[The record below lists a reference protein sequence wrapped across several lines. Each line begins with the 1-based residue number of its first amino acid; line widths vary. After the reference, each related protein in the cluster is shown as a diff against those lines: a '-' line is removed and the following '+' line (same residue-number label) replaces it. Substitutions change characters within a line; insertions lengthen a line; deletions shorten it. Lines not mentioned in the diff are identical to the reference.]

1 VAKVKLLPQND
12 ESRRLDRYELIG
24 EIASGGMAT
33 VYLARL
39 GGVGGFQRFVAIKRL
54 HPHLAG
60 EPEFVEMF
68 LDEARLA
75 AGIHH
80 PNVVPILEV
89 GTSERGYYLVMEYIE
104 GDTLARVVAR
114 ALSKHE
120 GAVVPRPILMR
131 VLLDALAG
139 LAAAHDLMDARGQP
153 VGLVHRDVSPQNIL
167 VGIDGSSRL
176 TDFGVARATA
186 RLASTRTGKLK
197 GKLAYMAPEQT
208 KPVPTDRRA
217 DLFSMGVILW
227 EVLTGRRLF
236 KSDSEA
242 VTLSRL
248 LIEPIPNA
256 REIDPRVPLSLD
268 DVAAHALQRNP
279 ADRFQTA
286 TEMAD
291 ALERAAREAE
301 DGKDAGVARPRDVA
315 EYVQRII
322 GQEIAE
328 QRESVRAWTS
338 LTEPSQVVLGKHGQ
352 HAAEARFDTVEA
364 EPDLDQRPD
373 ITGRI
378 PLHVVDRARREP
390 LEGQAAGGPLG
401 VPAPPASSR
410 TLPGMMA
417 IPATPTV
424 PHSPALVL
432 AAQAAR
438 AVSDDDG
445 ELTRVRAASQSV
457 STPAMTMPQAYG
469 AEPMYDGAGAPL
481 DDPPISAPPMR
492 GSRAPLVVAIAAALG
507 IGGFF
512 LLRGTGA
519 GDAEGQA
526 GPASPP
532 GEATSV
538 TVAAPPAAALPAAAA
553 TATASGSADAT
564 PAAPASAEPTAV
576 PVAAATPAK
585 AAPRLGG
592 KAVAPPPK
600 ASPPPKAPPPKAPPA
615 PKTAEPA
622 PPKPPEASPPDELAN
637 PYR

>member
-1 VAKVKLLPQND
+1 
-12 ESRRLDRYELIG
+12 
-24 EIASGGMAT
+24 M
-33 VYLARL
+33 
-39 GGVGGFQRFVAIKRL
+39 
-54 HPHLAG
+54 
-60 EPEFVEMF
+60 
-68 LDEARLA
+68 
-75 AGIHH
+75 
-80 PNVVPILEV
+80 
-89 GTSERGYYLVMEYIE
+89 
-104 GDTLARVVAR
+104 
-114 ALSKHE
+114 
-120 GAVVPRPILMR
+120 
-131 VLLDALAG
+131 
-139 LAAAHDLMDARGQP
+139 
-153 VGLVHRDVSPQNIL
+153 GLVHRDVSPQNIL

-186 RLASTRTGKLK
+186 RLASTRT
-197 GKLAYMAPEQT
+197 ASSRASSRTWPEQT
-208 KPVPTDRRA
+208 KSVQTDRRA
-217 DLFSMGVILW
+217 DLFYGRHPLGG
-227 EVLTGRRLF
+227 LTGR
-236 KSDSEA
+236 S
-242 VTLSRL
+242 TLQVRQRSGHPLQAALEQSPTR
-248 LIEPIPNA
+248 A
-256 REIDPRVPLSLD
+256 RSTRACRCHSTTWP
-268 DVAAHALQRNP
+268 AHALQRNP

-378 PLHVVDRARREP
+378 PLHVVERARREP
-390 LEGQAAGGPLG
+390 LESEAAGGPLA
-401 VPAPPASSR
+401 VPAPPSGSR

-457 STPAMTMPQAYG
+457 STPAMTMPHQAFG

-481 DDPPISAPPMR
+481 DDPPVSGPPMR

-512 LLRGTGA
+512 LLRGSGGGDADGDGDA
-519 GDAEGQA
+519 GDAA
-526 GPASPP
+526 GRGHLDGGP
-532 GEATSV
+532 
-538 TVAAPPAAALPAAAA
+538 APPAAVAPDHVGPPPP
-553 TATASGSADAT
+553 ASGTVAG
-564 PAAPASAEPTAV
+564 SAEPAR
-576 PVAAATPAK
+576 ATPRRQRRPRPPSRRPPCEAPPRG
-585 AAPRLGG
+585 AARPWPRRPRLP
-592 KAVAPPPK
+592 PPPK
-600 ASPPPKAPPPKAPPA
+600 AAPP

-622 PPKPPEASPPDELAN
+622 APKPPEASPPDELAN
-637 PYR
+637 RIAEAPGTDHAPGSSARARVVSWATFAVDSRCARTRASRTVALAPLLEQPRWAVSPPPTWTGPIHWRAT

>member
-1 VAKVKLLPQND
+1 MAKVKLLPQND

-139 LAAAHDLMDARGQP
+139 LAAAHDLIDARGQP

-208 KPVPTDRRA
+208 KSVPTDRRA

-248 LIEPIPNA
+248 LIEPIPSA
-256 REIDPRVPLSLD
+256 REIDPRVPLALD

-279 ADRFQTA
+279 ADRYQTA
-286 TEMAD
+286 TEMGD

-373 ITGRI
+373 TTGRI

-390 LEGQAAGGPLG
+390 LEDQPAGGP
-401 VPAPPASSR
+401 PAPGAGAPPQSSR

-424 PHSPALVL
+424 PHSPAMVL

-457 STPAMTMPQAYG
+457 STPAMTLPHQAFG
-469 AEPMYDGAGAPL
+469 AEPTYDGAAPL
-481 DDPPISAPPMR
+481 DEPPVSGPPMR

-512 LLRGTGA
+512 LLRGTGGGAA
-519 GDAEGQA
+519 G
-526 GPASPP
+526 
-532 GEATSV
+532 
-538 TVAAPPAAALPAAAA
+538 
-553 TATASGSADAT
+553 
-564 PAAPASAEPTAV
+564 
-576 PVAAATPAK
+576 
-585 AAPRLGG
+585 GG
-592 KAVAPPPK
+592 
-600 ASPPPKAPPPKAPPA
+600 
-615 PKTAEPA
+615 
-622 PPKPPEASPPDELAN
+622 
-637 PYR
+637 RRRRRRR